1 MKAFSI
7 LFKPVGDRCNLS
19 CRYCFYLGHGGGVAS
34 RDVVDALLASYMAL
48 PFAEKSVALQGGE
61 PLLSPEYVFDMMEAQ
76 QGAIGAPV
84 VAVAAGDV
92 DTRNL
97 ERYRAAFEERCA
109 S

>member
-1 MKAFSI
+1 
-7 LFKPVGDRCNLS
+7 
-19 CRYCFYLGHGGGVAS
+19 
-34 RDVVDALLASYMAL
+34 
-48 PFAEKSVALQGGE
+48 
-61 PLLSPEYVFDMMEAQ
+61 MMEAQ
-76 QGAIGAPV
+76 SCAVGAPV

>member
-1 MKAFSI
+1 M
-7 LFKPVGDRCNLS
+7 V
-19 CRYCFYLGHGGGVAS
+19 
-34 RDVVDALLASYMAL
+34 
-48 PFAEKSVALQGGE
+48 
-61 PLLSPEYVFDMMEAQ
+61 EAQ
-76 QGAIGAPV
+76 SGAIGAPV

>member
-1 MKAFSI
+1 MAVCCREYRYRYTQFKA
-7 LFKPVGDRCNLS
+7 
-19 CRYCFYLGHGGGVAS
+19 
-34 RDVVDALLASYMAL
+34 
-48 PFAEKSVALQGGE
+48 
-61 PLLSPEYVFDMMEAQ
+61 VFDMMEAQ
-76 QGAIGAPV
+76 SGAIGAPM